1 MSDIKDCR
9 AAYPRF
15 SRDDLYR
22 WPESFYLTSKGERLT
37 CDEIDQLADCPEM
50 DAIQIYGLR
59 QDTFDYFL
67 SRYGKQFKRIY
78 FFKDN
83 LVQDWSGLA
92 DLPDLEC
99 LFWYWNQRIT
109 NLWNMSNNRALKIL
123 HISDFTRLH
132 DLSGIE
138 KARSLRVLFVGD
150 EIWSSMRITSLMPL
164 AEMKLECLEW
174 SGKLIEDQDCSFL
187 PTLKQLRV
195 FQCPLNY
202 FTTEQCAW
210 IAANC
215 PIEDCR
221 VSHAYEIWN
230 TNGENVAAIT
240 GKRKPALPLTHENEA
255 RIRKYSDQFDRMKQQ
270 YASVPYREAFPEFFC
285 Q

>member
-109 NLWNMSNNRALKIL
+109 NLWDMSNNRALKIL

-164 AEMKLECLEW
+164 AEMKL
-174 SGKLIEDQDCSFL
+174 SMD
-187 PTLKQLRV
+187 
-195 FQCPLNY
+195 
-202 FTTEQCAW
+202 
-210 IAANC
+210 
-215 PIEDCR
+215 
-221 VSHAYEIWN
+221 
-230 TNGENVAAIT
+230 
-240 GKRKPALPLTHENEA
+240 KP
-255 RIRKYSDQFDRMKQQ
+255 R
-270 YASVPYREAFPEFFC
+270 
-285 Q
+285 